1 MIISPDFRQYAYHLI
16 TMMRLRSSE
25 ALFMIDYIHQI
36 ERNITND
43 KELEYYLPKLFYS
56 VLSLSFNDKV
66 NQPISDLDRERFFNI
81 FYFHSGLTLL

>member
-1 MIISPDFRQYAYHLI
+1 MIISADFRQYSYYLI

-25 ALFMIDYIHQI
+25 ALFMIDYIHKI

-66 NQPISDLDRERFFNI
+66 NQSISDLDRERFFNI
-81 FYFHSGLTLL
+81 FYFHSGLSLL